1 MQLFI
6 ATIIIAYVVAS
17 VKPIQLPSASLIF
30 CNANISLT
38 TAIFVMALLWCF
50 HDCWKHLLSRFSF
63 WLRVL
68 FS

>member
-38 TAIFVMALLWCF
+38 TAIFVMALL
-50 HDCWKHLLSRFSF
+50 
-63 WLRVL
+63 
-68 FS
+68 